1 MNPVPVLVLITAGL
15 WAAPAAAQ
23 RIEDPRALRLQG
35 EQVNLLRFQRG
46 DEPAKHFPA
55 AAKKAA
61 LDGVVIV
68 DVMLNE
74 AGRVLEA
81 QVISESPRGHGFG
94 LAALDLVKT
103 FEYENPLRRW
113 VLVSLTIEF
122 LP

>member
-1 MNPVPVLVLITAGL
+1 ML
-15 WAAPAAAQ
+15 WTGIAAAQ

-35 EQVNLLRFQRG
+35 VQVNLLRFQRG

-81 QVISESPRGHGFG
+81 QVISETPRDQGFG

-103 FEYENPLRRW
+103 FEYENPLKRW